1 MPGPVGAGSR
11 EWPGLKT
18 YRFPFKILL
27 KDIVFERWGWSEQAD
42 RISCFNRH
50 WAERAGYWEK
60 TTFFEEEGKDA
71 KKKPGLTVFYDSVTS
86 EPLFQAPVGRYLRV
100 CARARVPGCLRS
112 TLQCARVCLSSTPE
126 AYPLLCVHG
135 SGTPFTI
142 WQELGGFCARVTAS
156 RLAFV

>member
-1 MPGPVGAGSR
+1 MPLGAGGVPAPQGCAAGGARSR
-11 EWPGLKT
+11 AHGL
-18 YRFPFKILL
+18 RM
-27 KDIVFERWGWSEQAD
+27 RRAQAD
-42 RISCFNRH
+42 EISCFNRH
-50 WAERAGYWEK
+50 WAERSGYWEK
-60 TTFFEEEGKDA
+60 TTFFEEEGRDA
-71 KKKPGLTVFYDSVTS
+71 KIKPGVTVFYDSVTS